1 MTKKREF
8 VRVKGDLP
16 PSFVDGETEAY
27 AVQEEACS
35 RPHSILVTEL
45 RLRPLAKEKQKRKLE
60 KILTE
65 VFAVLSLGELW
76 VPLILLSKLY
86 FLFVFTMNVYQF
98 FNKKK
103 INFEKILTEFLVN
116 EIMFMN
122 VLDEL

>member
-1 MTKKREF
+1 M
-8 VRVKGDLP
+8 KGDLP

-27 AVQEEACS
+27 AVPEEACS

-98 FNKKK
+98 CNKKK

>member
-1 MTKKREF
+1 M
-8 VRVKGDLP
+8 
-16 PSFVDGETEAY
+16 
-27 AVQEEACS
+27 
-35 RPHSILVTEL
+35 
-45 RLRPLAKEKQKRKLE
+45 
-60 KILTE
+60 
-65 VFAVLSLGELW
+65 
-76 VPLILLSKLY
+76 ILLSKLY